1 MELTSSTN
9 ASVNQTSKNPSS
21 AATAAQSA
29 FGNALNEAVSTAGDG
44 SPPRDLP
51 AGQLGFS
58 QLVED
63 IDKTKEWISR
73 QTTSSPEM
81 DRNTERLQELQS
93 ELTKRQDGMRKAG
106 SAPKGKATSKG
117 PAREQ
122 ASSDAMPRMLRERT
136 SIQYGSPNEARAE
149 LDRIAAW
156 LQRSD
161 VSPSDR
167 RLLQTELD
175 NLAPQFEQGRQ
186 QQAEERRTQ
195 VITQALAP
203 SSGLSD
209 AKAQVLDSLRRIDGI
224 VALPDRPGYFA
235 LMRGSEQIVLT
246 SQEVAQLRT
255 NAGKSLDTAA
265 KQARGLNETTFGRL
279 NDHMKLNYEEQPYVG
294 FAVSVVCGEEPVELY
309 DRVQPMVA
317 TSNSTLTRY
326 RQQSEAG
333 APLASRAA
341 ILLEGVEGAEH
352 ARVTL
357 DKGVDRAVG
366 AAGDIVTG
374 LKVTRDLSFAVSLS
388 IGAVVAAP
396 VVAAGVGAGGLGLT
410 GAGAVAAT
418 GVGTGTVVGAGGFA
432 LRGSSAAV
440 GELAAGHSREQALS
454 VGWQEGKR
462 GAKEGFVSGVGGGVG
477 LSTGRA
483 LGLGAQ
489 QLSRA
494 QTVARSMAAGSG
506 GGGSSELARGIIEQR
521 GVVDILKRTGEGLV
535 LGGAGGSIGGAS
547 STISNPVLRQ
557 TAAIG
562 GDVGLNAG
570 VAYAETGSLREAAL
584 AGANSIAVSGGVAA
598 ARQHPTGTSTGE
610 RWAADVGK
618 SAKREAV
625 NLAASAMLGMADV
638 PALRGTG
645 AAPGAVIG
653 QPLSGG
659 RMITEAPTRPV
670 TSTNEGPVKAA
681 EVAQAGSNAA
691 ADRGQTATQTT
702 QPTTH
707 AEQTAASQATQPS
720 STARIAGPEVFAEIS
735 AELGLGTPAQS
746 TLPGVRGAVAD
757 AAAAGLIGHQGAPGT
772 VDVAFQAHGSASD
785 VRGQYGVTGAQR
797 QSAHINATA
806 FVRTAP
812 GYSRS
817 AAPTLLLNASTHRAF
832 DNHWKQWAMAQRRAG
847 RTDCSISEMRSA
859 MHAAI
864 DNIPNLSPKVRGTMA
879 WRLDLEIH
887 ELGLAD
893 GDRVPLPYSNV
904 RPTQ

>member
-1 MELTSSTN
+1 M
-9 ASVNQTSKNPSS
+9 ASHVFCGHCSPIGIWQGFQRGGQHRWKW
-21 AATAAQSA
+21 
-29 FGNALNEAVSTAGDG
+29 VS
-44 SPPRDLP
+44 PHDLP
-51 AGQLGFS
+51 DAGKLGFS

-63 IDKTKEWISR
+63 IDKTNEWILR
-73 QTTSSPEM
+73 QTTCSPEM
-81 DRNTERLQELQS
+81 DRMTDRLQELQT
-93 ELTKRQDGMRKAG
+93 ELTKRQDGMRKAA
-106 SAPKGKATSKG
+106 SAPKGKATSKS

-149 LDRIAAW
+149 VDRIAAW

-167 RLLQTELD
+167 RLLQTELN

-235 LMRGSEQIVLT
+235 LMRGSEQIVL
-246 SQEVAQLRT
+246 SSEEVAQLRT
-255 NAGKSLDTAA
+255 NAGKSLDAAA

-279 NDHMKLNYEEQPYVG
+279 NDHMKLNYEDQPYVG
-294 FAVSVVCGEEPVELY
+294 FAVSVVSGEEPVKLY

-333 APLASRAA
+333 APLANRAA
-341 ILLEGVEGAEH
+341 ILLEGVEGAER

-357 DKGVDRAVG
+357 DKGVDRAMS

-388 IGAVVAAP
+388 LGAVVAAP

-418 GVGTGTVVGAGGFA
+418 GVGTGAVVGAGGFA

-440 GELAAGHSREQALS
+440 GELAAGHSREQAIA

-494 QTVARSMAAGSG
+494 QTVARSVAAGSA

-521 GVVDILKRTGEGLV
+521 GVVDTLK
-535 LGGAGGSIGGAS
+535 
-547 STISNPVLRQ
+547 
-557 TAAIG
+557 
-562 GDVGLNAG
+562 
-570 VAYAETGSLREAAL
+570 
-584 AGANSIAVSGGVAA
+584 
-598 ARQHPTGTSTGE
+598 
-610 RWAADVGK
+610 
-618 SAKREAV
+618 
-625 NLAASAMLGMADV
+625 
-638 PALRGTG
+638 GTG
-645 AAPGAVIG
+645 KG
-653 QPLSGG
+653 LSAG
-659 RMITEAPTRPV
+659 RWWWIDRRRQFDDIQ
-670 TSTNEGPVKAA
+670 S
-681 EVAQAGSNAA
+681 GSA
-691 ADRGQTATQTT
+691 ADRRHRRRRRVECWCRLCRDRQR
-702 QPTTH
+702 
-707 AEQTAASQATQPS
+707 
-720 STARIAGPEVFAEIS
+720 ARS
-735 AELGLGTPAQS
+735 
-746 TLPGVRGAVAD
+746 
-757 AAAAGLIGHQGAPGT
+757 
-772 VDVAFQAHGSASD
+772 
-785 VRGQYGVTGAQR
+785 
-797 QSAHINATA
+797 
-806 FVRTAP
+806 
-812 GYSRS
+812 
-817 AAPTLLLNASTHRAF
+817 
-832 DNHWKQWAMAQRRAG
+832 RAG
-847 RTDCSISEMRSA
+847 RCQLDRGLRERGGRSPA
-859 MHAAI
+859 SAWNQHRR
-864 DNIPNLSPKVRGTMA
+864 KVGCR
-879 WRLDLEIH
+879 R
-887 ELGLAD
+887 
-893 GDRVPLPYSNV
+893 R
-904 RPTQ
+904 